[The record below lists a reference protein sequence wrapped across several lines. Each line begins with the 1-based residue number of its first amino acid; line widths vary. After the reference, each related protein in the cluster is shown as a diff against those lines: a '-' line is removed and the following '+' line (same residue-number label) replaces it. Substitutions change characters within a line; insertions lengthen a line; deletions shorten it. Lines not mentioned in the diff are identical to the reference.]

1 MDVQRYVPDELHNL
15 VVPDEAFEADDGAI
29 GIGIRESAP
38 AGGEGRD
45 AFGADGEDE
54 LALCVEVEEGF
65 VVDGAVDV
73 EEVDWG
79 PAVGEGPV
87 SGEDFFRGEMV
98 VVDHVADF
106 ER

>member
-1 MDVQRYVPDELHNL
+1 MVDELHDVFVL
-15 VVPDEAFEADDGAI
+15 GEAVEGDDGAV
-29 GIGIRESAP
+29 GVGIRESAP
-38 AGGEGRD
+38 AGGEGGD

-54 LALCVEVEEGF
+54 LALGVEVEEGF
-65 VVDGAVDV
+65 VVNGAVDV

-87 SGEDFFRGEMV
+87 SREDFFRGEMV